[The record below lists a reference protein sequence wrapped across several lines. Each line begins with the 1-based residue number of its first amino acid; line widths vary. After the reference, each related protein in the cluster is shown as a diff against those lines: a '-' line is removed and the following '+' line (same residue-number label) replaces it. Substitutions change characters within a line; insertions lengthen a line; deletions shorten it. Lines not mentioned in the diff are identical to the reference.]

1 MPSWLSL
8 RGKAKRP
15 KSDTPAATIAAGSCS
30 ISTSQSGKIFPSG
43 LRLLH
48 QPDAAVVDIVFIHGL
63 TGDREKTWSGNSAVT
78 PWPKILLPKELP
90 QARILTFGY
99 DAYIADWRAMV
110 SKNRI
115 SNHSKNLL
123 AALAN
128 HRENDDTNNRPII
141 FVAHSLGGL
150 VCEDA
155 LLASRNSADKY
166 QQNIL
171 EYTRGIIFLGTPH
184 SGSGLAEWAEKLAK
198 LIGLIKKTNPQILT
212 VLETDSEVLARIQA
226 DFHTMIRARGN
237 RCCQPI
243 HITCFFE
250 ELPLP
255 GIGEVV
261 PMHSAILPAYV
272 SIGIHSNHMDMTK
285 FETEDDPGFISVT
298 GELRR
303 WVKELISMP
312 VTTSRTSQGRF
323 MISFDQDPLFTGR
336 DDIIGEID
344 QRLETK
350 RRIALAG
357 IGGVGKSQ
365 IAIEYCY
372 RFRAKNPSGSVFWVH
387 ASNVSRFQ
395 NAYKNIARKLGL
407 PGWEDPKT
415 NTLELVSEWLSNE
428 DHGPWLIILDNA
440 DDGETFFG
448 TRSDGLSLEAEHRAP
463 LVSYLPRNSKGSI
476 IITTRDARVGER
488 LSDREK
494 SITVLPLV
502 VQEAEHLLQS
512 KLQQDAEWSEPDAAE
527 LLKLLDCLPL
537 AITQA
542 AAFISENRITVLKY
556 TDILH
561 ASYSELTDL
570 LSEDLQDPR
579 RDLDAPSSV
588 IRTWKLSFDQ
598 IQRQKPRAAQMLS
611 LMAVLDRQGIP
622 EEVLHREDERSTEFI
637 TALGTL
643 QAFSLIT
650 AEKGRKT
657 FTMHRLVH
665 LSIQHWLEL
674 QNTKAEYQEEAM
686 KMLSELFPVGKHENW
701 KICEALSPHARVV
714 LGYNYTS
721 QPSML
726 HRATLLYNAAWYDWQ
741 QGRYQVAYRGC
752 SESYNIRQRLLSENT
767 SESLGSLELMA
778 LALRDQG
785 KYEAAEE
792 MHRRALDGYEKVS
805 GKENP
810 DTLTCVH
817 NLASV
822 LNDQG
827 KYKAA
832 EEMNQRALDG
842 YEKVLGKEH
851 PDTLMSVDNL
861 ASVLRDQGKYK
872 AAEEMH
878 RRALDG
884 FEKVLGKEHPNTLT
898 CVHNLAFVLRDQG
911 KYKAAEE
918 MNRRA
923 LDGYEKVLGKEHPD
937 TLRSVNNLTLVLRD
951 QGKYK
956 AAEEMLQRALDG
968 YEKVLGK
975 EHPNTLT
982 CVHNIAF
989 VLRDQGKYKAA
1000 EEMNRRALDGFEKVL
1015 GKEHPNTLMSVDNL
1029 ASVLRD
1035 QGKYEAAEEMHQRAL
1050 DGYEKV
1056 LGKEH
1061 PDTLRSVDNLASTLS
1076 NQGKYEAAE
1085 EMNRR
1090 ALDGREKV
1098 LGKEHPDT
1106 LTSVFGLA
1114 YLLKDQRRY
1123 DESSILYQRA
1133 CAGYEKVLG
1142 SNHPTTVACS
1152 KNYNFVHQEMKGQSQ
1167 AN

>member
-15 KSDTPAATIAAGSCS
+15 KSDTPAATITAGSCS
-30 ISTSQSGKIFPSG
+30 ISTSQSGKVFPSG
-43 LRLLH
+43 LKLLH

-63 TGDREKTWSGNSAVT
+63 TGDREKTWSGKSAVT

-123 AALAN
+123 AALAT
-128 HRENDDTNNRPII
+128 HRENDDT
-141 FVAHSLGGL
+141 
-150 VCEDA
+150 
-155 LLASRNSADKY
+155 
-166 QQNIL
+166 
-171 EYTRGIIFLGTPH
+171 
-184 SGSGLAEWAEKLAK
+184 
-198 LIGLIKKTNPQILT
+198 
-212 VLETDSEVLARIQA
+212 
-226 DFHTMIRARGN
+226 
-237 RCCQPI
+237 
-243 HITCFFE
+243 
-250 ELPLP
+250 
-255 GIGEVV
+255 VV

-272 SIGIHSNHMDMTK
+272 SIGIHSNHMGMTK

-312 VTTSRTSQGRF
+312 VTTSRTSQVPF
-323 MISFDQDPLFTGR
+323 MVSFDRDLQFIGR
-336 DDIIGEID
+336 DDIIGNID

-350 RRIALAG
+350 RRIPLAG

-372 RFRAKNPSGSVFWVH
+372 RFRAQNPSGSVFWVH
-387 ASNVSRFQ
+387 ANNASRFQ
-395 NAYKNIARKLGL
+395 NAYKNIASKLGL
-407 PGWEDPKT
+407 PGWDDPKT
-415 NTLELVSEWLSNE
+415 NSLKLVSEWLSDE
-428 DHGPWLIILDNA
+428 DHGPWLMILDNA
-440 DDGETFFG
+440 DDSETFFG
-448 TRSDGLSLEAEHRAP
+448 TRSDGLSLEAEHPAP

-488 LSDREK
+488 LSEREK

-502 VQEAEHLLQS
+502 VQEAEHLLRS

-527 LLKLLDCLPL
+527 LLKLLGCLPL

-542 AAFISENRITVLKY
+542 AAFISENMITVAKY
-556 TDILH
+556 TDILQ
-561 ASYSELTDL
+561 ASDSELTDL

-588 IRTWKLSFDQ
+588 IRTFKLSFDQ

-622 EEVLHREDERSTEFI
+622 EEFLHREDERSTEFI

-650 AEKGRKT
+650 AETGGKT

-674 QNTKAEYQEEAM
+674 QNTKAEYQDEAV
-686 KMLSELFPVGKHENW
+686 KMLSELFPSGKHENW

-721 QPSML
+721 QSSML
-726 HRATLLYNAAWYDWQ
+726 HRATLLYNAAWYDWE
-741 QGRYQVAYRGC
+741 QGRYNVAYKGGL
-752 SESYNIRQRLLSENT
+752 ESYNIRQRLLGENT
-767 SESLGSLELMA
+767 CKSLDSLALMA
-778 LALRDQG
+778 LVLWEQG

-792 MHRRALDGYEKVS
+792 MSRQALDGYEKVL
-805 GKENP
+805 GKEHP
-810 DTLTCVH
+810 DTLMSIN
-817 NLASV
+817 NLALV
-822 LNDQG
+822 LNGQG
-827 KYKAA
+827 KYEAA
-832 EEMNQRALDG
+832 EKMHQRALDG

-851 PDTLMSVDNL
+851 PDTLMSVHNM
-861 ASVLRDQGKYK
+861 ASALSGQGKYE
-872 AAEEMH
+872 AAEKMY
-878 RRALDG
+878 
-884 FEKVLGKEHPNTLT
+884 
-898 CVHNLAFVLRDQG
+898 QQ
-911 KYKAAEE
+911 
-918 MNRRA
+918 A

-937 TLRSVNNLTLVLRD
+937 TLMSVLNLASALRG
-951 QGKYK
+951 QGKYE
-956 AAEEMLQRALDG
+956 AAEEMSRQALDE

-975 EHPNTLT
+975 EHP
-982 CVHNIAF
+982 
-989 VLRDQGKYKAA
+989 D
-1000 EEMNRRALDGFEKVL
+1000 
-1015 GKEHPNTLMSVDNL
+1015 TLMSVNNL
-1029 ASVLRD
+1029 ASALSG
-1035 QGKYEAAEEMHQRAL
+1035 QGKYEAAEKMYQQAL

-1061 PDTLRSVDNLASTLS
+1061 PDTLMSVHNMASVLRD
-1076 NQGKYEAAE
+1076 QGKYEAAE
-1085 EMNRR
+1085 EMNQR

-1098 LGKEHPDT
+1098 LGKEHPGT
-1106 LTSVFGLA
+1106 LRSVYSLA
-1114 YLLKDQRRY
+1114 YLLQAQRRY

-1133 CAGYEKVLG
+1133 CAGFKKVLG
-1142 SNHPTTVACS
+1142 FDHPTTVECS
-1152 KNYNFVHQEMKGQSQ
+1152 GNYNFMFQEMKRQSQ